1 MWLGR
6 ILSVIAIVG
15 WVLFAWLLTHRSK
28 SPVFFNHYSPEY
40 ITFLGFALAGVIALA
55 VLAYLGVRRPAVL
68 LKLRIGSS
76 IGLLFGS
83 IIVTLLVVEIF
94 IRSVD
99 LLGVSLFEEVTR
111 YVIDL
116 EHDEELVYK
125 HRAGLDTVYQGVAFR
140 TNEIGLR
147 DRPIPEPT
155 SDVLRVLVLGD
166 SVTLGWGVPMEE
178 TFSAQLE
185 SELEERLGR
194 PVRTINSGV
203 SGYNTEQE
211 LTFLRRHVDSMAP
224 DLVILLYVENDVEPQ
239 AENML
244 DMQRLWENPPGA
256 NATLL
261 RWSWL
266 YRIIYYVVPD
276 IIGSPAVPQ
285 EDDRS
290 GWERSMLALA
300 EVYQETAKHD
310 IEFSAFLF
318 RFLPDDVTDALYA
331 DISRIADDQ
340 GFPFFDTLSW
350 FKDIHIR
357 SLINSFIDSHPNA
370 RGHQIIAK
378 GIARSLEESGTLCN
392 MASEKDVPAC
402 NKDKAK

>member
-1 MWLGR
+1 
-6 ILSVIAIVG
+6 
-15 WVLFAWLLTHRSK
+15 
-28 SPVFFNHYSPEY
+28 
-40 ITFLGFALAGVIALA
+40 
-55 VLAYLGVRRPAVL
+55 
-68 LKLRIGSS
+68 
-76 IGLLFGS
+76 
-83 IIVTLLVVEIF
+83 
-94 IRSVD
+94 
-99 LLGVSLFEEVTR
+99 
-111 YVIDL
+111 
-116 EHDEELVYK
+116 
-125 HRAGLDTVYQGVAFR
+125 
-140 TNEIGLR
+140 
-147 DRPIPEPT
+147 
-155 SDVLRVLVLGD
+155 
-166 SVTLGWGVPMEE
+166 MEK

-185 SELEERLGR
+185 SELEARLGR

-256 NATLL
+256 NAKLL

-276 IIGSPAVPQ
+276 IIGSPTVSQ
-285 EDDRS
+285 DEGDRS
-290 GWERSMLALA
+290 GWERSMAALA

-331 DISRIADDQ
+331 DISRVADDQ
-340 GFPFFDTLSW
+340 GFPFFDTLPW
-350 FKDIHIR
+350 FKDMHFR

-392 MASEKDVPAC
+392 IASEKDVPAC